1 MDSSINLRVNAGQA
15 KSEAESV
22 KQSLDEITASFE
34 KLKNAGDW
42 SGAADVA
49 RKMQESAAQITR
61 MAAGAGGSGGSNGI
75 FAGIAAGGS
84 QAQSVRVL
92 EMRLE
97 TLARVGEELTEQL
110 EKAAENGDY
119 RGTFNLSAAL
129 NNVDQERRS
138 LAAEKMRLENQGKD
152 DREQRRD
159 DAFSV
164 FNLSRMLGY
173 AISGATI
180 SSNYR
185 QAIANGDYL
194 GAGIQAKGAVGDMA
208 MGIGGSMMTAGMMTG
223 FIPLTALGGAA
234 TLVGGI
240 LKIFSSEESADKA
253 EGEAF
258 ERSLQA
264 THGLNRLF
272 SDGQGY
278 DENNN
283 NAAAL
288 ILEGERYAQ
297 DTGLPIYEIL
307 QLASQQAAFGSASYT
322 DALEQARQAA
332 LFSQSTGANVG
343 SAQNLLGLARRF
355 GDSSDVLDLVSR
367 ARESSGMT
375 KAQTDE
381 FLTSLSRVVEEGIAS
396 GYIRSTKDV
405 AATMTMFARLTE
417 NDPLWQGKYGEQRL
431 SQMNRGLAGAVDLQ
445 STSDVIAYNAAQAVL
460 DSAKPERAA
469 RLLGG
474 ITPTGTYHDE
484 MMLLE
489 NGLSPEMFTEVA
501 ERVFSMEGENRAARI
516 EWFKQIYGL
525 NTSGAVKVDEMADKA
540 LKGGAD
546 IDELKKQLESI
557 RGNAQYQSYETQR
570 QNLINKLDGSVA
582 LLGRNEF
589 EEMMKKLLGLA
600 DKKDGERETQ
610 ENREKSNAIAEDFA
624 NGIREGAYDGSDP
637 NALMI
642 FANEAGNYD
651 EALRQALL
659 TTTIQN
665 EASNS
670 NDVGIGSF
678 FNIFIGEA
686 TPGDQQTM
694 KDFALNAARDAMV
707 NYSASGKPDG
717 ITIEEVLKLMRAV
730 KSDEDIK
737 NAYNLA
743 FEDKNVE
750 IFKQAFT
757 EAIKS
762 ALNGAV
768 LETTAG

>member
-22 KQSLDEITASFE
+22 KQSLDEITESFE

-61 MAAGAGGSGGSNGI
+61 MAAGAGGSGGANGI

-84 QAQSVRVL
+84 QAQSVRAL

-110 EKAAENGDY
+110 EKAAENGDH

-138 LAAEKMRLENQGKD
+138 LAAEKMRLENQDKD

-159 DAFSV
+159 DAFSA

-173 AISGATI
+173 AISGTNI
-180 SSNYR
+180 VSNYR

-208 MGIGGSMMTAGMMTG
+208 MGIGGSLMTAGAMTG
-223 FIPLTALGGAA
+223 AFPLAILGGVGIG
-234 TLVGGI
+234 LGGI
-240 LKIFSSEESADKA
+240 LKIVSSMESADKA

-288 ILEGERYAQ
+288 ILEGERYAK

-307 QLASQQAAFGSASYT
+307 RLASQQAAFGSESYT
-322 DALEQARQAA
+322 EALEQARQAA
-332 LFSQSTGANVG
+332 LFAQSTGANVG

-405 AATMTMFARLTE
+405 AATMTMFTRLTG
-417 NDPLWQGKYGEQRL
+417 NDPLWQGKYGAQRL
-431 SQMNRGLAGAVDLQ
+431 SQMNSGLAGAVDLQ
-445 STSDVIAYNAAQAVL
+445 STSDVIAYNAAQTVL
-460 DSAKPERAA
+460 ASAKDAA

-484 MMLLE
+484 MLLLE
-489 NGLSPEMFTEVA
+489 NGLSPELFTQIA
-501 ERVFSMEGENRAARI
+501 SDVFDAEGENRAARI
-516 EWFKQIYGL
+516 EWFKQIFGL
-525 NTSGAVKVDEMADKA
+525 NTSGAVKVDEMAEKA
-540 LKGGAD
+540 VNGGMGK
-546 IDELKKQLESI
+546 EEFEKQLENI
-557 RGNAQYQSYETQR
+557 RGDAQYQSYETQR

-589 EEMMKKLLGLA
+589 EEMMRKLLGLA
-600 DKKDGERETQ
+600 DKKDEERETK
-610 ENREKSNAIAEDFA
+610 EKREKSNAIAEDFA
-624 NGIREGAYDGSDP
+624 NGTREGAYDGSDP

-642 FANEAGNYD
+642 SANEAGNYD

-659 TTTIQN
+659 TSTIQN
-665 EASNS
+665 EALNF

-678 FNIFIGEA
+678 WNIFTGEA
-686 TPGDQQTM
+686 MPGDQQTM

-717 ITIEEVLKLMRAV
+717 ITVEEVLKLMSAV